1 MNRLKNLGLYIHI
14 PFCLSKCRY
23 CDFCSFPHPKRE
35 TVEKYLLALYR
46 EIEEYSGNYGE
57 YNVNTVY
64 FGGGTPTLLEAD
76 LLCGLLKKLKKHFA
90 VSDSA
95 EITAECNPKTADL
108 EYFKKIRSAGFNR
121 LSIGVQSMDEGEL
134 KMLGRLHSPDDAKK
148 AFADARAAGFDNLS
162 ADLMFALPSQ
172 KPETLMA
179 SLKSICDLEPDHI
192 SLYGLKIEE
201 DTYFGRHRGELEL
214 PDEDAEYEMYLACVT
229 ELAKRGYHRYEIS
242 NFAKD
247 GKYSRHNLKYWKR
260 EDYLGLGAAAHSCI
274 GDNRFANT
282 CDIAKYCD
290 RERVESFETI
300 SEHDILCEKIM
311 LGMRLSDGCDFDILK
326 AEHGESADAYRDAL
340 ECYVRHGFVIKDGAR
355 LAFSNKGTYIS
366 NYILSEILD
375 FER

>member
-1 MNRLKNLGLYIHI
+1 MNSLKNLGLYIHI

-35 TVEKYLLALYR
+35 TVEKYLSTLYR
-46 EIEEYSGNYGE
+46 EIEEYSDGYGE

-76 LLCGLLKKLKKHFA
+76 LLCGLLEKLKKHFT
-90 VSDSA
+90 VSDGA

-148 AFADARAAGFDNLS
+148 AFFDARAAGFENLS

-179 SLKSICDLEPDHI
+179 SLKSICALDPDHI

-201 DTYFGRHRGELEL
+201 GTYFGRHRDKLEL
-214 PDEDAEYEMYLACVT
+214 PDEDVEYEMYLACVT
-229 ELAKRGYHRYEIS
+229 ELAKHGYARYEIS

-260 EDYLGLGAAAHSCI
+260 EDYLGLGVAAHSCI
-274 GDNRFANT
+274 GDKRFANT
-282 CDIAKYCD
+282 CDIAKYCCEN
-290 RERVESFETI
+290 RLESLDTI
-300 SEHDILCEKIM
+300 SKHDILCEKIM
-311 LGMRLSDGCDFDILK
+311 LGMRLTEGCDFEILK
-326 AEHGESADAYRDAL
+326 VEHGESTDVYRDAL
-340 ECYVRHGFVIKDGAR
+340 EGYVRQGFVIKNGSR
-355 LAFSNKGTYIS
+355 FAFSNKGTYIS